1 MGFNSVAI
9 LGKRTMRYSI
19 PHLQAAESGG
29 KAPVVKVKNT
39 LKSAIGTM
47 IKGNIQ
53 TLMSPGKAFVKLFT
67 CQ

>member
-29 KAPVVKVKNT
+29 KAPVVEIKNT
-39 LKSAIGTM
+39 LASEIGTK
-47 IKGNIQ
+47 IKGDIQ
-53 TLMSPGKAFVKLFT
+53 TITAPGKAFVRLFK
-67 CQ
+67 